1 MSLKVTSSTDIVLC
15 AFAPSGHSIR
25 DLLVRG
31 RFFEGLQTHMENKCE
46 DNENKTILGD
56 FNSTMDKMSRD
67 GGNKILKLCRCHSNY
82 NLSKVGVDNG
92 LDNLSFFDYGK
103 VIIFSSQFDNTFSK
117 VTNSLIFNNILIQ
130 WSRQIES
137 CKNWIVSW
145 RNSFAAISHR
155 NHRSF
160 CLVKIRLNVK
170 KRQ

>member
-1 MSLKVTSSTDIVLC
+1 
-15 AFAPSGHSIR
+15 
-25 DLLVRG
+25 
-31 RFFEGLQTHMENKCE
+31 MENKCE

-67 GGNKILKLCRCHSNY
+67 GGNTILKLCRCHSNY

-130 WSRQIES
+130 
-137 CKNWIVSW
+137 
-145 RNSFAAISHR
+145 
-155 NHRSF
+155 
-160 CLVKIRLNVK
+160 
-170 KRQ
+170 